1 MNMKKS
7 GLILILVI
15 AFSSAFAYSTNAA
28 ELLVESDSSVQPR
41 IIMCSCGG
49 RTAPESIFKCGEGLY
64 CSRTNGS
71 TDGMGQTITYYY
83 CQSCGALVD
92 QTATEKRPYCW
103 YLHRYYTL
111 GAHP

>member
-49 RTAPESIFKCGEGLY
+49 RTAPESIFSAARVCIVLVLTETQMVWDK
-64 CSRTNGS
+64 
-71 TDGMGQTITYYY
+71 
-83 CQSCGALVD
+83 QSPIIIVSPVEL
-92 QTATEKRPYCW
+92 
-103 YLHRYYTL
+103 
-111 GAHP
+111 